1 MVGGVRWPPLTEE
14 VRASGWTTGQSGME
28 PGSLCWLS
36 LEQHGRGSL
45 TFLVS
50 PHPSLSHCPPL
61 PDSAPGLAASFP
73 RVSLLLWVWPASL
86 FSPVLSRAPRTLTP
100 PPPLPLWVGS
110 VGDSPLNLPGSLVFF
125 LCLLLPTSPLRP
137 RGLPGPTPTPAFWAF
152 LWFVGFCFLANQW
165 QVSEPTDNPLNEGP
179 DAARAAIAVSFFSI
193 FTWVSTPS
201 SQATPARPS

>member
-1 MVGGVRWPPLTEE
+1 MGLQTDVSPRPPRSRSLGGCSQVVGGVRWPPLTEE
-14 VRASGWTTGQSGME
+14 VQASGWTTGQSGME

-45 TFLVS
+45 TFLVF

-100 PPPLPLWVGS
+100 PTSSPSVGGERGRLALEPPRFLGFFSLSPPPHPPSPPTWAAWPHTHPSLLGLPLVRG
-110 VGDSPLNLPGSLVFF
+110 
-125 LCLLLPTSPLRP
+125 LLLPGQPMA
-137 RGLPGPTPTPAFWAF
+137 GL
-152 LWFVGFCFLANQW
+152 
-165 QVSEPTDNPLNEGP
+165 
-179 DAARAAIAVSFFSI
+179 
-193 FTWVSTPS
+193 
-201 SQATPARPS
+201 